1 MDHFCS
7 RPACFKSLQSVSIS
21 TCELTDLVNVGERA
35 VLESAAGVSS
45 WKAAG
50 GAALELIQFDFNL
63 FVSKTVMYRIQ
74 TNTVPS

>member
-21 TCELTDLVNVGERA
+21 TCELTDEVNAGQRA
-35 VLESAAGVSS
+35 VPKSAAGVSS

-50 GAALELIQFDFNL
+50 GAAFDFNL
-63 FVSKTVMYRIQ
+63 FVLIVSKY
-74 TNTVPS
+74 